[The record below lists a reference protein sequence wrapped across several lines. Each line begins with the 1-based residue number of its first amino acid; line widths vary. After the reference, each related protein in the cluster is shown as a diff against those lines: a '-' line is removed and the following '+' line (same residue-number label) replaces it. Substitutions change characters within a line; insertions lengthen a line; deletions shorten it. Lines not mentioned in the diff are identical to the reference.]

1 MKNNINNVTRISVS
15 LSPDLLTNFDKVI
28 KKLGFGDRS
37 KAIQIAIR
45 TFISE
50 NEWLSENESV
60 KGVGSIE
67 LLYDPQNKNLDNI
80 LTLVQHNYN
89 HIVISTIHVHLNDNN
104 CLEIVIVRGDVKS
117 IKKIAK
123 ELADNKG
130 IKNIKINFV
139 KIV

>member
-15 LSPDLLTNFDKVI
+15 LPPDLLTNFDKVI

-37 KAIQIAIR
+37 KVIQIAIR

>member
-89 HIVISTIHVHLNDNN
+89 HIVISSMHVHLNDNN